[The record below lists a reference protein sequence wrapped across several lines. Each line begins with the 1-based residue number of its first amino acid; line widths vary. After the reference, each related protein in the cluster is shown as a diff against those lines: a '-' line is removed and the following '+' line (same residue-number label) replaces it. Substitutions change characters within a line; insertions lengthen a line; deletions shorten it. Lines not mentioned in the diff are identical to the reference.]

1 MGRVRTPDAPP
12 PDGRRLKG
20 ERRRRTLLDATLRL
34 VGREGTAAVTQR
46 GVAAEAEVPPSAVL
60 YYFASVDGLLVAALT
75 AVNDRYVEWLR
86 AVGSLDD
93 LAALLRGCAEQ
104 DRLLTV
110 AEYELLLL
118 AARRDDLRDELHRWD
133 RALDDVAARL
143 VPADRRPLLVAA
155 VNGLCLAAVLG
166 SPCDTGVL
174 HRI

>member
-1 MGRVRTPDAPP
+1 MPEAPTT
-12 PDGRRLKG
+12 DGRRVKG
-20 ERRRRTLLDATLRL
+20 ERRRRALLDATLQV

-46 GVAAEAEVPPSAVL
+46 GIAAEAGVPPSAVL
-60 YYFASVDGLLVAALT
+60 YYFASVDELLVAALS
-75 AVNDRYVEWLR
+75 AVNDRYVGWLQ

-93 LAALLRGCAEQ
+93 LAVLLRGCAEQ

-118 AARRDDLRDELHRWD
+118 AARRDDLRDELQRWD

-143 VPADRRPLLVAA
+143 VPPDRRPLLVAA

-166 SPCDTGVL
+166 SPGDTGML